1 MSNQENGKCL
11 FVLLLLFV
19 CLLLFCVLQ
28 SSVVKLLSVFLV
40 CLFSCFLLP
49 LFFFIFFRYTNVS
62 SYFFTIYYLWSKKKR
77 LTVSTSKRAR
87 VETHHLRV
95 ELSFQASV
103 YTWLDIVPHHKIHSR
118 GDNIQYGASIRLACP
133 KLPSHYITIAKE
145 IIPTISTRDF
155 YYDCEIFF

>member
-1 MSNQENGKCL
+1 M
-11 FVLLLLFV
+11 FLLT
-19 CLLLFCVLQ
+19 
-28 SSVVKLLSVFLV
+28 SLLS
-40 CLFSCFLLP
+40 
-49 LFFFIFFRYTNVS
+49 I
-62 SYFFTIYYLWSKKKR
+62 IYDPKKKSKKKKR

-155 YYDCEIFF
+155 YYDCENFFF